1 MEPDQDFVATGDD
14 VQFLDRSCLKAEAVT
29 DRKT

>member
-1 MEPDQDFVATGDD
+1 MEPDEDFVATGDD
-14 VQFLDRSCLKAEAVT
+14 VQFPDRSCLKAEAVT